1 MKLKRNLIEILI
13 FRQLPVTNITAK
25 GNAMALNNIQGK
37 CQKSSVHSRLPVKA
51 QITIQKIATRTRDT
65 YAANESSQIRLV
77 NKVKD
82 IAWQRLITHLSL
94 VTMLV

>member
-13 FRQLPVTNITAK
+13 FRQLPVTNIIAK

-51 QITIQKIATRTRDT
+51 QITIQKIATRTRDP
-65 YAANESSQIRLV
+65 YANESSQIRLV

>member
-13 FRQLPVTNITAK
+13 FRQLPVTNIIGLA
-25 GNAMALNNIQGK
+25 NAMALNNIPGK

-51 QITIQKIATRTRDT
+51 QITIQKIATRTRDPH
-65 YAANESSQIRLV
+65 AANESSQIRLV